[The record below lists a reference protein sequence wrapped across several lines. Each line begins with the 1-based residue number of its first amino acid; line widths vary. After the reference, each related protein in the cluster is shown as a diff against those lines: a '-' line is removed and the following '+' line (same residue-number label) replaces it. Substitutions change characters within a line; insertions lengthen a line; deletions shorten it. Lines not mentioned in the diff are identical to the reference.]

1 MAENTV
7 SEERLK
13 ALLKAAVV
21 EVLEERRELVRDLIE
36 EALEDIAMARA
47 IDEGAPTKTVD
58 PAEVY
63 KILDSKQ

>member
-1 MAENTV
+1 MAENAV

-21 EVLEERRELVRDLIE
+21 EVLEERRELVRDIIE

-47 IDEGAPTKTVD
+47 IDEGTSTKTVD

>member
-1 MAENTV
+1 MAENAV

-47 IDEGAPTKTVD
+47 IDEGASTKTVD